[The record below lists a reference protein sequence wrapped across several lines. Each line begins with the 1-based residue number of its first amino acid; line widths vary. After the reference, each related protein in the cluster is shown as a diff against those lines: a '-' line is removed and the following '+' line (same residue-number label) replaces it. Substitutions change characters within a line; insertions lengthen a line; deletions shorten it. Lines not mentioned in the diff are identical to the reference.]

1 MGFDIEIMKV
11 LKFGGTSVANSES
24 LKLVVDIVKK
34 STKQKQLIVVS
45 ALGGVTNLL
54 VEMANAASCGDAD
67 FKKHLETI
75 QERHLNIIL
84 DFVPVTQQSGIISF
98 LRSQINELEGVLESL
113 FTLKELTPKS
123 LSKISSFGEFLSST
137 IINELIK
144 HQGIGVILKD
154 ARELLFTKVVNDR
167 EIVDHAKSSESTQ
180 AFIASTFAE
189 VILVPGFIAS
199 DEKGD
204 TTTLGRGGSDYSAA
218 LLANYAN
225 ASVLEIWTDV
235 SGMFTAHPKLVSQA
249 QPIPKLSYHEAM
261 ELSHFGAKVIY
272 PPTLQPIIEK
282 EIPILIKNTFEQ
294 NAQGTTID
302 TQGIIG
308 GGNGTVVKGVSHIEK
323 VALVSLEGSGM
334 IGIPGF
340 SKRLFEC
347 LSTRKINII
356 MITQA
361 SSEHSICLGVKS
373 EDAELAKNAIDEH
386 FAFEISL
393 NKVAPAVV
401 ENKMANIAVV
411 GDRMKDHQGISGK
424 LFSSLGANNI
434 NIRAIAQGAS
444 ERNISIIIDEKNTQK
459 ALNTVHESFFEEQS
473 KELNLFIT
481 GVGNVGGK
489 LIEQIHNQQAYLLE
503 HLRLKIRVIA
513 LSNSRKMVLSDGQI
527 DLTQWKSQLEESSIE
542 SNREELFEHIKK
554 LNLRNSIFVDNTAN
568 ENIANEYGRYLAHN
582 IGVVTCNKIAC
593 ASTLNNYNDLKKT
606 ARKFGTPFL
615 FETNVG
621 AGLPV
626 IDTLNNLIA
635 SGDEIVKI
643 QAILSGSLNFVF
655 NKFTAHTTFKEIV
668 QSAQEE
674 GYTEPD
680 PKIDLSG
687 VDVARKILI
696 LARES
701 GFSLELSD
709 IINKP
714 FLPDEVLNTQSNEA
728 FYEMIEK
735 NESHFQSLLDLA
747 NKKGARLKYVAQLEN
762 GKASVGLQ
770 EIDASHDFYNLEGS
784 DNIILFYTNR
794 YKDQPLIVKGA
805 GAGAEVTAA
814 GIFGDIIRIGKR

>member
-1 MGFDIEIMKV
+1 MKV
-11 LKFGGTSVANSES
+11 LKFGGTSVANAES
-24 LKLVVDIVKK
+24 LKLVVDIIKK
-34 STKQKQLIVVS
+34 TTNQKQFVVVS
-45 ALGGVTNLL
+45 AIGGVTNLL
-54 VEMANAASCGDAD
+54 IEMANSASQGKTN
-67 FKKHLETI
+67 FKKHIKNIEK
-75 QERHLNIIL
+75 RHLDIINSSI
-84 DFVPVTQQSGIISF
+84 PVTQQSGIISF
-98 LRSQINELEGVLESL
+98 LKSQLNELEGVLESL
-113 FTLKELTPKS
+113 FTLRELTPKS
-123 LSKISSFGEFLSST
+123 LAKISSYGEIISST
-137 IINELIK
+137 IIFELLK
-144 HQGIGVILKD
+144 HQEINVFLKD
-154 ARELLFTKVVNDR
+154 ARTLIFTRIINDK
-167 EIVDHAKSSESTQ
+167 EVLNHEKSSESCQ
-180 AFIASTFAE
+180 PFITSE
-189 VILVPGFIAS
+189 SDSVILIPGFIAS
-199 DEKGD
+199 DENGD

-218 LLANYAN
+218 LLASYIN

-235 SGMFTAHPKLVSQA
+235 SGMFTAHPRLVSQA
-249 QPIPKLSYHEAM
+249 QPIPKLSYNEAM

-282 EIPILIKNTFEQ
+282 EIPILIKNTFDQ
-294 NAQGTTID
+294 DADGTIID
-302 TQGIIG
+302 SIGNLEGI
-308 GGNGTVVKGVSHIEK
+308 NGTVVKGISHIDM

-347 LSTRKINII
+347 LSLKKINII

-361 SSEHSICLGVKS
+361 SSEHSICLGVRS
-373 EDAELAKNAIDEH
+373 EDASIAKNAIDEH

-393 NKVAPAVV
+393 NKVSPASV
-401 ENKMANIAVV
+401 ETNMTNIAVV

-444 ERNISIIIDEKNTQK
+444 ERNISIIINQKNTQK
-459 ALNTVHESFFEEQS
+459 ALNSIHECFFEEQS

-489 LIEQIHNQQAYLLE
+489 LIDQIFNQQAYLLE
-503 HLRLKIRVIA
+503 HFCLKIRVIA
-513 LSNSRKMVLSDGQI
+513 LSNSRKMLLEDKQI
-527 DLTQWKSQLEESSIE
+527 DISQWKDQLNNSSTKA
-542 SNREELFEHIKK
+542 NREDFFKHIKK
-554 LNLRNSIFVDNTAN
+554 LNLRNSIFIDNTAN
-568 ENIANEYGRYLAHN
+568 ENISNEYGRYLAHN

-593 ASTLNNYNDLKKT
+593 AGTLENYNYLKQI
-606 ARKFGTPFL
+606 ARKFNTPFL

-635 SGDEIVKI
+635 SGDEIIKI

-655 NKFTAHTTFKEIV
+655 NNFTPKKTFKDVV
-668 QSAQEE
+668 QSAQNE

-701 GFSLELSD
+701 KYSLELND
-709 IINKP
+709 VENKS
-714 FLPDEVLNTQSNEA
+714 FLPKEVLNTDSNDG
-728 FYEMIEK
+728 FYKMIEK
-735 NESHFQSLLDLA
+735 NESHFQNLLNIA

-770 EIDASHDFYNLEGS
+770 EIDVNHDFYNLEGS

-794 YKDQPLIVKGA
+794 YRNQPLIIKGA

>member
-1 MGFDIEIMKV
+1 MKV

-24 LKLVVDIVKK
+24 LKFVVDIVKR
-34 STKQKQLIVVS
+34 STSEKQIVVVS
-45 ALGGVTNLL
+45 ALGGITNLL
-54 VEMANAASCGDAD
+54 VEMALIASRGEAN
-67 FKKHLETI
+67 FKKHI
-75 QERHLNIIL
+75 QTVEERHLEIIL
-84 DFVPVTQQSGIISF
+84 STIPVTQQSGSISF
-98 LRSQINELEGVLESL
+98 LKSQINELEGVLESL
-113 FTLKELTPKS
+113 HTLKELTPKS
-123 LSKISSFGEFLSST
+123 LAKISSYGEVLSST
-137 IINELIK
+137 IIHELFKNHEID
-144 HQGIGVILKD
+144 VTLKD
-154 ARELLFTKVVNDR
+154 AKALIFTHKVNDR
-167 EIVDHAKSSESTQ
+167 EIVDHNKSAKNTQ
-180 AFIASTFAE
+180 DFIASLSTE
-189 VILVPGFIAS
+189 VTLVPGFIAS
-199 DEKGD
+199 DENGD
-204 TTTLGRGGSDYSAA
+204 ITTLGRGGSDYSAA
-218 LLANYAN
+218 LLANYSD

-235 SGMFTAHPKLVSQA
+235 SGMFTAHPKLVFQA

-282 EIPILIKNTFEQ
+282 EIPILIKNTFDKE
-294 NAQGTTID
+294 AEGTMID
-302 TQGIIG
+302 AIG
-308 GGNGTVVKGVSHIEK
+308 TLEGGNGTVVKGVSHIED

-347 LSTRKINII
+347 LSSKKINII

-373 EDAELAKNAIDEH
+373 EDAAIAKNVIDEH

-393 NKVAPAVV
+393 NKVAPAIV
-401 ENKMANIAVV
+401 EYNMANIAVV

-513 LSNSRKMVLSDGQI
+513 LSNSRQMLLNDGHI
-527 DLTQWKSQLEESSIE
+527 DLNQWKEQLDSSSIQA
-542 SNREELFEHIKK
+542 NRELFFEHIKK

-593 ASTLNNYNDLKKT
+593 ASTLSNYTDLKKT
-606 ARKFGTPFL
+606 SRRFGTPFL

-635 SGDEIVKI
+635 SGDEIIKI

-655 NKFTAHTTFKEIV
+655 NKFTPETSFKDIV
-668 QSAQEE
+668 KSAQTE

-701 GFSLELSD
+701 GFEIELSD
-709 IINKP
+709 VENKA
-714 FLPDEVLNTQSNEA
+714 FLPEEVLNTDSNEA
-728 FYEMIEK
+728 FYQMIEK
-735 NESHFQSLLDLA
+735 NESHFQTLLA
-747 NKKGARLKYVAQLEN
+747 NANSKGARLKYVAQLEN

-770 EIDASHDFYNLEGS
+770 EIDSTHDFYNLEGS

-794 YKDQPLIVKGA
+794 YKEQPLIIKGA

>member
-1 MGFDIEIMKV
+1 MKV
-11 LKFGGTSVANSES
+11 LKFGGTSVATSES
-24 LKLVVDIVKK
+24 LKLVVEIIKK
-34 STKQKQLIVVS
+34 STKQKQLVVVS
-45 ALGGVTNLL
+45 ALGGITNLL
-54 VEMANAASCGDAD
+54 VEMATAASRGEKN
-67 FKKHLETI
+67 FKAHIKTI
-75 QERHLNIIL
+75 EDRHLAIIL
-84 DFVPVTQQSGIISF
+84 DFIPVTKQSGSISF
-98 LRSQINELEGVLESL
+98 LKSKINELESVLESL
-113 FTLKELTPKS
+113 FTLKELTSKS
-123 LSKISSFGEFLSST
+123 LAKISSYGEILSST
-137 IINELIK
+137 IINDLFK
-144 HQGIGVILKD
+144 YQGIDVTLKD
-154 ARELLFTKVVNDR
+154 SRDLLFTQIVNDR
-167 EIVDHAKSSESTQ
+167 EIIDHKKSSDKTQ
-180 AFIASTFAE
+180 KFVKQETAA
-189 VILVPGFIAS
+189 VIIVPGFIAS
-199 DEKGD
+199 DENGD
-204 TTTLGRGGSDYSAA
+204 ITTLGRGGSDFSAA
-218 LLANYAN
+218 LFANFID

-249 QPIPKLSYHEAM
+249 LPIPKLSYHEAM

-282 EIPILIKNTFEQ
+282 EIPMLIKNTFDQ
-294 NAQGTTID
+294 DAAGTVIDSKGTIE
-302 TQGIIG
+302 
-308 GGNGTVVKGVSHIEK
+308 GGNGTVVKGVSHIEN

-347 LSTRKINII
+347 LSNKKINII

-361 SSEHSICLGVKS
+361 SSEHSICLGVRS
-373 EDAELAKNAIDEH
+373 EDAEVAKKAIDEH

-401 ENKMANIAVV
+401 ETKMTNIAVV

-424 LFSSLGANNI
+424 LFSSLGANKI

-489 LIEQIHNQQAYLLE
+489 LIEQIHRQQAYLLE

-513 LSNSRKMVLSDGQI
+513 LSNSSKMLLNDGQI
-527 DLTQWKSQLEESSIE
+527 DLSEWRDQLNNSATKA
-542 SNREELFEHIKK
+542 NRDAFFEHIQK
-554 LNLRNSIFVDNTAN
+554 LNLRNSIFIDNTAN
-568 ENIANEYGRYLAHN
+568 ENIANEYGRYLVNN

-593 ASTLNNYNDLKKT
+593 ASTLSNYIDLKKT
-606 ARKFGTPFL
+606 ARRFGTPFL

-655 NKFTAHTTFKEIV
+655 NKFTSETSFKEIV
-668 QSAQEE
+668 QSAQKE

-701 GFSLELSD
+701 GFLLELSD
-709 IINKP
+709 IENNT
-714 FLPDEVLNTQSNEA
+714 FLPEEVLNSNSIES

-735 NESHFQSLLDLA
+735 NETHFQNLLASA
-747 NKKGARLKYVAQLEN
+747 NEKGARLKYVAQLEN

-770 EIDASHDFYNLEGS
+770 EINPSHDFYNLEGS

-794 YKDQPLIVKGA
+794 YKDQPLIIKGA

>member
-1 MGFDIEIMKV
+1 MKV

-24 LKLVVDIVKK
+24 LKFVVDIVKR
-34 STKQKQLIVVS
+34 STNEKQIVVVS
-45 ALGGVTNLL
+45 ALGGITNLL
-54 VEMANAASCGDAD
+54 VEMALTASRGESN
-67 FKKHLETI
+67 FKKHI
-75 QERHLNIIL
+75 QTVEQRHLEIIL
-84 DFVPVTQQSGIISF
+84 STIPVTQQSGSISF
-98 LRSQINELEGVLESL
+98 LKSQINELEGVLESL
-113 FTLKELTPKS
+113 HTLNELTPKS
-123 LSKISSFGEFLSST
+123 LAKISSYGEVLSST
-137 IINELIK
+137 IIHELFKNHEID
-144 HQGIGVILKD
+144 VTLKD
-154 ARELLFTKVVNDR
+154 AKALIFTHKVNER
-167 EIVDHAKSSESTQ
+167 EIVDHNKSTKSTQ
-180 AFIASTFAE
+180 EFIASLSAKVT
-189 VILVPGFIAS
+189 LVPGFIAS
-199 DEKGD
+199 DENGD
-204 TTTLGRGGSDYSAA
+204 ITTLGRGGSDYSAA
-218 LLANYAN
+218 LLANYTE

-249 QPIPKLSYHEAM
+249 QPIPKLSYQEAM

-282 EIPILIKNTFEQ
+282 EIPILIKNTFDKE
-294 NAQGTTID
+294 AEGTMID
-302 TQGIIG
+302 TKGTLEG
-308 GGNGTVVKGVSHIEK
+308 VNGTVVKGVSHIEN

-347 LSTRKINII
+347 LSSKKINII

-361 SSEHSICLGVKS
+361 SSEHSICLGVRS
-373 EDAELAKNAIDEH
+373 EDADIAKNVIDEH
-386 FAFEISL
+386 FVFEISL
-393 NKVAPAVV
+393 NKIAPAIV
-401 ENKMANIAVV
+401 EYNMANIAVV

-444 ERNISIIIDEKNTQK
+444 ERNISIIIDKKNTQK
-459 ALNTVHESFFEEQS
+459 AINTVHESFFEEQS

-513 LSNSRKMVLSDGQI
+513 LSNSRQMLLNDGHI
-527 DLTQWKSQLEESSIE
+527 DLNQWKEQLDSS
-542 SNREELFEHIKK
+542 STQANREIFFEHIKK
-554 LNLRNSIFVDNTAN
+554 LNLRNSIFIDNTAN

-593 ASTLNNYNDLKKT
+593 ASTLNNYTDLKKT
-606 ARKFGTPFL
+606 SRRFGTPFL

-635 SGDEIVKI
+635 SGDEIIKI

-655 NKFTAHTTFKEIV
+655 NKFTPETSFKDIV
-668 QSAQEE
+668 KSAQTE

-687 VDVARKILI
+687 
-696 LARES
+696 
-701 GFSLELSD
+701 
-709 IINKP
+709 
-714 FLPDEVLNTQSNEA
+714 
-728 FYEMIEK
+728 
-735 NESHFQSLLDLA
+735 
-747 NKKGARLKYVAQLEN
+747 
-762 GKASVGLQ
+762 
-770 EIDASHDFYNLEGS
+770 
-784 DNIILFYTNR
+784 
-794 YKDQPLIVKGA
+794 
-805 GAGAEVTAA
+805 
-814 GIFGDIIRIGKR
+814 

>member
-1 MGFDIEIMKV
+1 MKV

-24 LKLVVDIVKK
+24 LKFVVDIVKR
-34 STKQKQLIVVS
+34 STSEKQIVVVS
-45 ALGGVTNLL
+45 ALGGITNLL
-54 VEMANAASCGDAD
+54 VEMALTASRGEAN
-67 FKKHLETI
+67 FKKHI
-75 QERHLNIIL
+75 QTVEERHLEIIL
-84 DFVPVTQQSGIISF
+84 STIPVTQQSGIISF
-98 LRSQINELEGVLESL
+98 LKSQIIELEDVLESL
-113 FTLKELTPKS
+113 HTLKELTPKS
-123 LSKISSFGEFLSST
+123 LAKISSYGEVLSST
-137 IINELIK
+137 IIHKLFKNHEIN
-144 HQGIGVILKD
+144 VTLKD
-154 ARELLFTKVVNDR
+154 AKALIFTHKVNDR
-167 EIVDHAKSSESTQ
+167 EIVDQNKSAKNTQ
-180 AFIASTFAE
+180 DFIASLSAKVT
-189 VILVPGFIAS
+189 LVPGFIAS
-199 DEKGD
+199 DENGD
-204 TTTLGRGGSDYSAA
+204 ITTLGRGGSDYSAA
-218 LLANYAN
+218 LLANYSE

-282 EIPILIKNTFEQ
+282 EIPILIKNTFDKE
-294 NAQGTTID
+294 AEGTMID
-302 TQGIIG
+302 AIG
-308 GGNGTVVKGVSHIEK
+308 TLEGGNGTVVKGVSHIED

-347 LSTRKINII
+347 LSSKKINII

-361 SSEHSICLGVKS
+361 SSEHSICLGVSS
-373 EDAELAKNAIDEH
+373 EDADVAKNVIDEH

-393 NKVAPAVV
+393 NKVAPAIV
-401 ENKMANIAVV
+401 EYNMANIAVV

-489 LIEQIHNQQAYLLE
+489 LIEQIHNQQNYLLE

-513 LSNSRKMVLSDGQI
+513 LSNSRQMLLNDGHI
-527 DLTQWKSQLEESSIE
+527 DLNQWKEQLDNSSIKA
-542 SNREELFEHIKK
+542 NRELFFEHIKK

-593 ASTLNNYNDLKKT
+593 ASTLSNYTDLKKT
-606 ARKFGTPFL
+606 SRRFGTPFL

-635 SGDEIVKI
+635 SGDEIIKI

-655 NKFTAHTTFKEIV
+655 NKFTPETSFKDIV
-668 QSAQEE
+668 KSAQTE

-701 GFSLELSD
+701 GFEIELSD
-709 IINKP
+709 VENKA
-714 FLPDEVLNTQSNEA
+714 FLPEEVLNTDSNEA

-735 NESHFQSLLDLA
+735 NESHFQNLLA
-747 NKKGARLKYVAQLEN
+747 NANSKGARLKYVAQLEN

-770 EIDASHDFYNLEGS
+770 EIDSTHDFYNLEGS

-794 YKDQPLIVKGA
+794 YKEQPLIIKGA